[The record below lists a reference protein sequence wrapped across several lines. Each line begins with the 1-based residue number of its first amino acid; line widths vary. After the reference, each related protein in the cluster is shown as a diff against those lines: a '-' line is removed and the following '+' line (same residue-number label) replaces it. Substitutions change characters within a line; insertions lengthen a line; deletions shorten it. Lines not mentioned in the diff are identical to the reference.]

1 MSGVLA
7 TTTVASCS
15 TPSRT
20 LCAASSGGL
29 RPSLTAPAHNALA
42 SSDRNEETP
51 RFNQTKKHHRQKP
64 KPLLHSLTDT
74 TLAALRKTKKSRDGR
89 IRAPCSGG
97 KKKLLPAL
105 LHLGSAR
112 APEAMSS
119 YKSPSLWAAITRE
132 LSPADR
138 YHTEYWSN
146 LGTGWATSPRRP
158 CPLPGDVDL
167 AAGRHPAR

>member
-1 MSGVLA
+1 LNQEIKRRTHVVRIFPSRESCLRLILALAVETHEDWLESPRYLNMDDLREHKKTADASSGMSGVLA

-20 LCAASSGGL
+20 LCSASSGGL

-74 TLAALRKTKKSRDGR
+74 TPNQSSRTRQCGGCRDLERAHCGR
-89 IRAPCSGG
+89 RVQRVQA
-97 KKKLLPAL
+97 
-105 LHLGSAR
+105 
-112 APEAMSS
+112 
-119 YKSPSLWAAITRE
+119 
-132 LSPADR
+132 
-138 YHTEYWSN
+138 
-146 LGTGWATSPRRP
+146 
-158 CPLPGDVDL
+158 V
-167 AAGRHPAR
+167 

>member
-74 TLAALRKTKKSRDGR
+74 TISLLGLLDEVRQCPTMLMRWFY
-89 IRAPCSGG
+89 RA
-97 KKKLLPAL
+97 K
-105 LHLGSAR
+105 
-112 APEAMSS
+112 
-119 YKSPSLWAAITRE
+119 
-132 LSPADR
+132 
-138 YHTEYWSN
+138 
-146 LGTGWATSPRRP
+146 
-158 CPLPGDVDL
+158 
-167 AAGRHPAR
+167 

>member
-74 TLAALRKTKKSRDGR
+74 TLH
-89 IRAPCSGG
+89 IP
-97 KKKLLPAL
+97 
-105 LHLGSAR
+105 
-112 APEAMSS
+112 
-119 YKSPSLWAAITRE
+119 
-132 LSPADR
+132 
-138 YHTEYWSN
+138 
-146 LGTGWATSPRRP
+146 
-158 CPLPGDVDL
+158 
-167 AAGRHPAR
+167 AGRSHRHKPSVPGPEVVRYVLTEFT

>member
-74 TLAALRKTKKSRDGR
+74 TCVLKERGESSMSKRPLRILVVEDEGLVAMVLEENLIQLGYDVAGPVNSTAKAL
-89 IRAPCSGG
+89 
-97 KKKLLPAL
+97 AL
-105 LHLGSAR
+105 LK
-112 APEAMSS
+112 ESS
-119 YKSPSLWAAITRE
+119 I
-132 LSPADR
+132 D
-138 YHTEYWSN
+138 
-146 LGTGWATSPRRP
+146 G
-158 CPLPGDVDL
+158 
-167 AAGRHPAR
+167 

>member
-74 TLAALRKTKKSRDGR
+74 TANAARRHHLPKQNRKMTNWAVYDASLRQH
-89 IRAPCSGG
+89 A
-97 KKKLLPAL
+97 
-105 LHLGSAR
+105 
-112 APEAMSS
+112 
-119 YKSPSLWAAITRE
+119 SLTVWFSDDAIAGWKAEPRTTR
-132 LSPADR
+132 
-138 YHTEYWSN
+138 
-146 LGTGWATSPRRP
+146 G
-158 CPLPGDVDL
+158 
-167 AAGRHPAR
+167 

>member
-29 RPSLTAPAHNALA
+29 RPSLTAPAHNAFA

-74 TLAALRKTKKSRDGR
+74 TFFLLAAACQASSRLWLR
-89 IRAPCSGG
+89 
-97 KKKLLPAL
+97 
-105 LHLGSAR
+105 
-112 APEAMSS
+112 
-119 YKSPSLWAAITRE
+119 LWASGLQNNKA
-132 LSPADR
+132 
-138 YHTEYWSN
+138 
-146 LGTGWATSPRRP
+146 
-158 CPLPGDVDL
+158 
-167 AAGRHPAR
+167 